1 MVFLYKYMQILCTED
16 DLFSRY
22 QRRECKYGSRR
33 WTEKKRWK
41 NLSPDP
47 IVEVEFWISLMHDP
61 IIALRGSHGLSAQRA
76 WRTVSSRA
84 QSRPEAPQDRSW
96 APEGRKTSSVRLI
109 LPSSRVVLPWCNN
122 RNQLLESTICGK
134 IVHTI
139 DQSVGLNY
147 YCIGPIAGLVWA
159 CKLVY
164 GKNTWQ
170 WKLLLFTLLTN

>member
-1 MVFLYKYMQILCTED
+1 MWPLHFLMDTYIMDTCIMYTCIKDTCIKDTCIMDTCIMDTTI
-16 DLFSRY
+16 RIMGVGHTAWAPKG
-22 QRRECKYGSRR
+22 REGRSQAGPK
-33 WTEKKRWK
+33 
-41 NLSPDP
+41 
-47 IVEVEFWISLMHDP
+47 
-61 IIALRGSHGLSAQRA
+61 
-76 WRTVSSRA
+76 
-84 QSRPEAPQDRSW
+84 APQDRSW

-109 LPSSRVVLPWCNN
+109 LPSSRVLLPWCNN

-139 DQSVGLNY
+139 DQPVGLNY
-147 YCIGPIAGLVWA
+147 CCIGPIAGLVWA